1 MPQIALRPFM
11 PVLCERRR
19 VPSRARATI
28 PPQQCPGLSR
38 SLPISARLAGESSC
52 GWETREPLAALSD
65 PAGAARC
72 RRDRTMTNPQLR
84 TPFGLV
90 ELRPVSSL
98 PATEGL
104 KTYVLLP
111 ELDELLGLPGFGVR
125 DPILADAGKKRLF
138 GFLSLSF
145 H

>member
-1 MPQIALRPFM
+1 LI
-11 PVLCERRR
+11 E
-19 VPSRARATI
+19 
-28 PPQQCPGLSR
+28 
-38 SLPISARLAGESSC
+38 ESSG

-65 PAGAARC
+65 QSGRRAAAG
-72 RRDRTMTNPQLR
+72 DQTMTNPQLR

-90 ELRPVSSL
+90 ELRPVSSP
-98 PATEGL
+98 PATEGV

-111 ELDELLGLPGFGVR
+111 ELDELLGVPGFGLR
-125 DPILADAGKKRLF
+125 DPILVGARKKRLF